1 MTNGSIFRPIIP
13 HLSILSQLTS
23 CLIRGH
29 SVVRWTHVR
38 FMSLLGVTA
47 DAGSVPHPFCLWR
60 WCNASPVSWLNVDI
74 LQFIICTYWYVKD
87 TLVENLF
94 STPNATVSIVYLK
107 CAPYFLWPIAGQN
120 NLAMS
125 TLYKEWSNS
134 DILLNIVQ
142 EKSRTEGLCRFA
154 FTSL

>member
-1 MTNGSIFRPIIP
+1 
-13 HLSILSQLTS
+13 
-23 CLIRGH
+23 
-29 SVVRWTHVR
+29 
-38 FMSLLGVTA
+38 MSLLGVTA
-47 DAGSVPHPFCLWR
+47 DAGSVTHPFCLWR

-74 LQFIICTYWYVKD
+74 LQFIICTYWYVKN

-94 STPNATVSIVYLK
+94 STPNAIVSIVCLK
-107 CAPYFLWPIAGQN
+107 CALHFLWPIAGQN

-125 TLYKEWSNS
+125 TLCKEWSNS